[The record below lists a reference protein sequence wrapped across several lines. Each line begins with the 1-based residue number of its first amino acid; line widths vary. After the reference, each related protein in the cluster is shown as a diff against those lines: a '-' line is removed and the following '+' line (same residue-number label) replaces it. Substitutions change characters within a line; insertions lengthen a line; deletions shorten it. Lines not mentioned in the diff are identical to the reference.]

1 MITYTWNG
9 EYLVP
14 HLIIEE
20 ADRQIGKYGL
30 MCKAYLKEHRT
41 AKYNALL
48 LSGSLTSYLIEIDQ
62 TANRQI
68 AQAMDELTRSDP
80 PPDKQSDPQ
89 AWTRHRNTLRQQ
101 AEERILSELI
111 YS

>member
-20 ADRQIGKYGL
+20 TDGQTGKYGL

-48 LSGSLTSYLIEIDQ
+48 LSGSLTSYLIEIDR
-62 TANRQI
+62 TANRLIGQV
-68 AQAMDELTRSDP
+68 MDELTRSDP

-89 AWTRHRNTLRQQ
+89 AWARHMNSLKHQ
-101 AEERILSELI
+101 AEELILTELI
-111 YS
+111 YR